1 MTAPVRVRAT
11 APRRAPRTPPSRPAA
26 RASTTARASTAAAQ
40 RAYERKTE
48 RTQRFLHLV
57 PTGEPATGRRREP
70 FVALVIGLL
79 AAGLVATLWLSTRSA
94 ESSYQIGAAQVHNQR
109 LTEQAEALRRDV
121 AIADSPSVL
130 AQSAALLGMVLS
142 GNVTHLVV
150 GKDSSVSVV
159 GIPAPATG
167 TPGPSLIGTGP
178 SSSSTTPPATI
189 KTPAAPAAP
198 APAAPA
204 PPAPA
209 PPAPAPPAPASA
221 AAAPAAPAPAPAPGI
236 VPGTDPAPTAG
247 GA

>member
-1 MTAPVRVRAT
+1 MTAPARVRAT
-11 APRRAPRTPPSRPAA
+11 APRRAPRTPPTRPAD

-57 PTGEPATGRRREP
+57 PTGEPASARRREP

-130 AQSAALLGMVLS
+130 AQSAARLGMVLS

-150 GKDSSVSVV
+150 AKDSSVSVV
-159 GIPAPATG
+159 GTPAPATG
-167 TPGPSLIGTGP
+167 TPGPSLIGAGP
-178 SSSSTTPPATI
+178 SSSSTT
-189 KTPAAPAAP
+189 APAAIKPPAAVAASP
-198 APAAPA
+198 AP
-204 PPAPA
+204 
-209 PPAPAPPAPASA
+209 
-221 AAAPAAPAPAPAPGI
+221 PAPAPAPGI
-236 VPGTDPAPTAG
+236 VPGADPAPTAG